1 MFNIINI
8 LYNNPKLQLLGNY
21 CGIYYIWHMSS
32 AAGAALCQIRRRF
45 DANASSRT
53 TRIGRI
59 GADCRWLS
67 APNGW
72 HFSIQKWL
80 DFCHQTMGICWHQ
93 TLGIEDLKTLI
104 DPSKLMTYA
113 VCRMIFV
120 HFGHFSMADQP
131 FEEGMLRAWSP
142 GIYAIDFRA
151 EDVPFSQSH

>member
-80 DFCHQTMGICWHQ
+80 EFCHQTMGICWHQ

-120 HFGHFSMADQP
+120 HFGYRNDWNGGSTIRRGHV
-131 FEEGMLRAWSP
+131 EGMVTRDLCHWLP
-142 GIYAIDFRA
+142 GWRCAI
-151 EDVPFSQSH
+151 